1 MMMNETLY
9 NGVPE
14 IETGPLP
21 PESAPIGEYAVQ
33 GIPLVIEVVLGR
45 SRLTVAQLS
54 KLHRDDHIDLDANFG
69 DPVDLKVNGT
79 VIGRGE
85 IVFNESKTAIGV
97 KIVEISHGRR
107 R

>member
-9 NGVPE
+9 NGLPE
-14 IETGPLP
+14 IDNGPVP

-33 GIPLVIEVVLGR
+33 GIPLVIEAVLGR

-54 KLHRDDHIDLDANFG
+54 KLHRDDHIDLDTNFG